1 MIKIIIS
8 ENEKERRFDRFLKK
22 YLKNMPL
29 SGIYKLLRKDVKIN
43 GKREKANY
51 LLKLGDVVT
60 IYMQE
65 ERFADLTAAPDKS
78 VTKNRH
84 FKIVYEDDN
93 ILAVG
98 KPSGLLTHGDSQ
110 EKKNTLTNQVVGYLI
125 DKGEYDLKR
134 EKIFTPAPVN
144 RLDRNTTGI
153 VIFGKNS
160 MALRELNA
168 NWDSVEKYYLTIVSG
183 IPEKGLLT
191 GRLKKDE
198 QKNKVKVFDLGLFE
212 NSFTEPDIFGN
223 QIYAEKVCAISK
235 KASEDSC
242 FKNEKENLDIK
253 SENGESKYI
262 KTFVNPV
269 KVNKSGSASLVEIRL
284 DTGRSH
290 QIRAHLAAA
299 GCPLIGDSKYGEVCI
314 GKRMGIS
321 SQMLHAYKVKFKIEG
336 GELEYLNGKRI
347 VLEPPKKFRD
357 IQKKL
362 DCENSETY
370 VSGRY

>member
-8 ENEKERRFDRFLKK
+8 ENEKERRLDRFLKK

-51 LLKLGDVVT
+51 LLKFGDVVT

-78 VTKNRH
+78 VTKNRR

-144 RLDRNTTGI
+144 RLDDRDRKS
-153 VIFGKNS
+153 VC
-160 MALRELNA
+160 RER
-168 NWDSVEKYYLTIVSG
+168 V
-183 IPEKGLLT
+183 
-191 GRLKKDE
+191 
-198 QKNKVKVFDLGLFE
+198 
-212 NSFTEPDIFGN
+212 
-223 QIYAEKVCAISK
+223 
-235 KASEDSC
+235 
-242 FKNEKENLDIK
+242 
-253 SENGESKYI
+253 
-262 KTFVNPV
+262 
-269 KVNKSGSASLVEIRL
+269 
-284 DTGRSH
+284 
-290 QIRAHLAAA
+290 
-299 GCPLIGDSKYGEVCI
+299 
-314 GKRMGIS
+314 
-321 SQMLHAYKVKFKIEG
+321 
-336 GELEYLNGKRI
+336 
-347 VLEPPKKFRD
+347 
-357 IQKKL
+357 
-362 DCENSETY
+362 
-370 VSGRY
+370 